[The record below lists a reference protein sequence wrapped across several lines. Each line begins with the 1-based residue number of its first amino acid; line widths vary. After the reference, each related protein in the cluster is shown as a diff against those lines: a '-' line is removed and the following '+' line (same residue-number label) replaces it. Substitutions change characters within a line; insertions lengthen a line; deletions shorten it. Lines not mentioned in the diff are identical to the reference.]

1 MEKLPCKT
9 ITIMDPDT
17 NMNIVLTK
25 NNTYKYFDC
34 VYIIC
39 PLNTIT
45 NQMVLYKCDIKLVS
59 SALHFDNI
67 KIGESDEYR
76 DINLFGYD
84 LKNYI
89 LTLKITNITF
99 LNIQKYLDYI
109 SGLNTFDRFY
119 DLVIMNEYFKTP
131 INYNYLI
138 KNLECALYWNDKKNC
153 LINMNDEFSKRRFNV
168 IKIKNCNDMKKA
180 LECDYL
186 NSTNTIPEYNIDIY
200 RKTKCAYTKNDIT
213 TFLTSIGEENRNHLF
228 MQLILSKEHCHLVIN
243 NIDIMTLMQPYIK
256 KNIVSFKNRLS
267 YAWITFYLE
276 ELLDKNK
283 INTNNDYIFD
293 INTASVLPFFYN
305 DITEPYSSP
314 YNTTLLSYKKL
325 SYGKNICGVD
335 SSTRIDYKRI
345 CNLDEFK
352 QRMNIFI
359 TGDMKIDIFSDID
372 FKKLNMGITGSI
384 MTACAQYFHPLLQL
398 FKNENP
404 NITFNKFFDEYY
416 NNSDIDIIINK
427 PNIFEYFDTFTE
439 FYTMLMINIIK
450 YYNVEPDTI
459 NYEVIQNIYVFL
471 DKDDE
476 PEKTASNLF
485 TEYTQE
491 LLRDFS
497 KDEQEIIRKKYP
509 DIFKFNYSNVIIK
522 PKANQQ
528 EHLKKIL
535 VNYKF
540 KIKCKLLNHNIEIFQ
555 CRANDIMNLVGNF
568 HLPCVRAYYDGN
580 VYMTPT
586 FITAHMTYMNIDY
599 RYFTGTFHPCDI
611 IKKYRMRGFGTWLN
625 KNELKEYIEKY
636 NEPLGW
642 LNIND
647 LIFYPR
653 KAEYDES
660 YNDRYNINAN
670 IKKYT
675 ENEYNMD
682 IFEVPIKM
690 SPVGAID
697 KKTGKIIPYKN
708 SFGDKTPLT
717 QIKLDN
723 GLEFEIFE

>member
-17 NMNIVLTK
+17 NMDIILTK
-25 NNTYKYFDC
+25 NNIYKYFDY

-67 KIGESDEYR
+67 KFGESDEYK

-99 LNIQKYLDYI
+99 LNIQKYFDYI

-119 DLVIMNEYFKTP
+119 DLIIMNEYFKTP

-153 LINMNDEFSKRRFNV
+153 LINMTDEFSKRRFNV

-180 LECDYL
+180 LDSDYM
-186 NSTNTIPEYNIDIY
+186 NGCNTIPEYNIDIY
-200 RKTKCAYTKNDIT
+200 RKTKCIYTKNDIT
-213 TFLTSIGEENRNHLF
+213 TLLTSIGEENRNHLF
-228 MQLILSKEHCHLVIN
+228 MQLVLSKEYCHLVIN
-243 NIDIMTLMQPYIK
+243 NMDIMTLMQPYIK
-256 KNIVSFKNRLS
+256 KNIVSFKHRLG

-293 INTASVLPFFYN
+293 INTASILPFFYN
-305 DITEPYSSP
+305 DITEPYNSP
-314 YNTTLLSYKKL
+314 YNTTLISYKKL

-384 MTACAQYFHPLLQL
+384 MTACTQYYHPLLQL
-398 FKNENP
+398 FKKDDNI

-439 FYTMLMINIIK
+439 FYTMLMVNIIK

-459 NYEVIQNIYVFL
+459 DYEVIQNIYVFL

-476 PEKTASNLF
+476 PKKSAFDLF
-485 TEYTQE
+485 TEYTRE
-491 LLRDFS
+491 MLTHFT
-497 KDEQEIIRKKYP
+497 KDEQDIIKKKYS

-522 PKANQQ
+522 PKTNQQ
-528 EHLKKIL
+528 EHFKNIL

-540 KIKCKLLNHNIEIFQ
+540 KIKCKLLNHNIEVFQ

-599 RYFTGTFHPCDI
+599 RYFAGTSHPCDI

-625 KNELKEYIEKY
+625 RTELKQYTEKY

-642 LNIND
+642 LNVNNP
-647 LIFYPR
+647 IFYPR
-653 KAEYDES
+653 KAESLYDLS
-660 YNDRYNINAN
+660 YNDRYDINAN
-670 IKKYT
+670 IKKYP
-675 ENEYNMD
+675 ENEYNMG

-697 KKTGKIIPYKN
+697 KITGQIIPYEN
-708 SFGDKTPLT
+708 NDY
-717 QIKLDN
+717 
-723 GLEFEIFE
+723 